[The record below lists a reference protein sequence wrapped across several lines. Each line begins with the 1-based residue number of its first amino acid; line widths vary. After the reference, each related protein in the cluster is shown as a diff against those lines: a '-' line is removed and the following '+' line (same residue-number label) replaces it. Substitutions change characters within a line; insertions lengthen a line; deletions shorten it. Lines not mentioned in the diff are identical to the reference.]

1 MAAPRRALSVTD
13 LSDDDRRQL
22 AAVVRRADELATA
35 RDVDGYLALTTEDM
49 VLDGA
54 QGEAS
59 GHDAVRAAVTRIWAA
74 EPSGTLH
81 LTSDITVTPGTVEG
95 ASAHSTLSL
104 ARGTPAHPEVWA
116 VASITQLL
124 RPTSQ
129 GWLIARRTVG
139 EGPAGAGQ

>member
-1 MAAPRRALSVTD
+1 MTN

-22 AAVVRRADELATA
+22 AAVVQRSDELATA
-35 RDVDGYLALTTEDM
+35 RDVDGYLALTTDDM

-54 QGEAS
+54 QGRAS
-59 GHDAVRAAVTRIWAA
+59 GRDAIRAALARIWAA

-81 LTSDITVTPGTVEG
+81 LTSDVTVAAEG
-95 ASAHSTLSL
+95 ADEASARSTLSL

-116 VASITQLL
+116 VATITQLL
-124 RPTSQ
+124 RRTGD

-139 EGPAGAGQ
+139 EGSAAAAQ